1 MNYQRQITLDR
12 STVAKL
18 KLDAGKSD
26 QIFFDDELH
35 GFGHRL
41 RNTNGRL
48 RRSWIVQY
56 RIKGRTRRMKIG
68 DAAKVDADA
77 ARKKAKDILA
87 AVQLKQD
94 PQGEKEA
101 ERAKG
106 AHTLRSV
113 ATDYLAMRE
122 LAVRRGEYRHNS
134 YRTTKIYLTGKRY
147 FGPLHSTSIHD
158 ITVSDIASRLN
169 AINRG
174 SGTVTASRA
183 RSALSGLFSWA
194 IHEGLLGKNPHNP
207 VTVTKDPDDKKSRDL
222 VLSGEEIALV
232 WRACDGDDFGRIT
245 KLLILTGCRRDE
257 IGGLRW
263 SEVDRDTDTITL
275 PGERV
280 KNGREHVLPITPMMA
295 AVLDSIPPPVDG
307 RELVFGDR
315 SAGGYTGW
323 RRGKQ
328 ALDLRLAGKLKGK
341 SASFRLH
348 DLRRSAATGMVD
360 LGIEPHHVE
369 AVLNHFSGHRA
380 GVAGIYNRSRY
391 TAQIQAA
398 LTLWDSHIRALVEGR
413 ARKVVAISTG
423 RNRERVSA

>member
-1 MNYQRQITLDR
+1 MNSKRYTLDR
-12 STVAKL
+12 STITKL
-18 KLDAGKSD
+18 KLERDKSD

-35 GFGHRL
+35 GFGYRL

-68 DAAKVDADA
+68 DDAKVNADA

-94 PQGEKEA
+94 PQGELEA

-106 AHTLRSV
+106 ARTLRSV
-113 ATDYLAMRE
+113 AAEYLAMRE
-122 LAVRRGEYRHNS
+122 LQVSRGEYRRNS
-134 YRTTKIYLTGKRY
+134 YRGTQIYLAGKRY

-158 ITVSDIASRLN
+158 ITVADIAARLR
-169 AINRG
+169 AINQG

-222 VLSGEEIALV
+222 VLSDEEIAVV

-263 SEVDRDTDTITL
+263 SEIDRNAHAITL

-295 AVLDSIPPPVDG
+295 AVLDSIPEPVDG
-307 RELVFGDR
+307 RELVFGAR

-341 SASFRLH
+341 SAGFRLH
-348 DLRRSAATGMVD
+348 DLRRSVATGMVD

-391 TAQIQAA
+391 AAQIQAA
-398 LTLWDSHIRALVEGR
+398 LTLWDDHVRALVEGR
-413 ARKVVAISTG
+413 VRKVVAISTG
-423 RNRERVSA
+423 RQRKLASA